1 MTDFAAARKQMVD
14 SQLLPNRVTNARL
27 IGAMGAVPR
36 EAFLPRS
43 LRGVAYV
50 DEDLQVAPGRYV
62 MEPMVFGRLL
72 QEAHVRETDAVLDI
86 GCATGYSAAVLARL
100 ASVVVAVEE
109 DAETA
114 ERASEYLAQAGVE
127 NAAVITGPL
136 SEGYPAQAPYDVI
149 VVEGAV
155 QQVPAGI
162 LDQLAEG
169 GRLVT
174 VVAGRGIGKATLFTR
189 IGGVIGH
196 RELFDAGVPML
207 LGFER
212 ETGFVF

>member
-1 MTDFAAARKQMVD
+1 MTDFATARRQMVD
-14 SQLLPNRVTNARL
+14 CQLLPNRVTNPRL
-27 IGAMGAVPR
+27 IEAMGAVPR
-36 EAFLPRS
+36 ETFLPRS

-72 QEAHVRETDAVLDI
+72 QEANIRKTDAVLDI
-86 GCATGYSAAVLARL
+86 GCATGYSAAVLARV

-109 DAETA
+109 DEETA
-114 ERASEYLAQAGVE
+114 ARATEYLSQAAVE

-136 SEGYPAQAPYDVI
+136 NEGYPAQAPYDVI
-149 VVEGAV
+149 VLEGSVEE
-155 QQVPAGI
+155 VPERI
-162 LDQLAEG
+162 LDQLGEG

-174 VVAGRGIGKATLFTR
+174 VIAGRGFGKAVLYTR
-189 IGGVIGH
+189 IEGVVGH
-196 RELFDAGVPML
+196 RELFDAGVPPL
-207 LGFER
+207 PGFVR